1 MIAVFKPAPMPI
13 SIDRYEKMAAA
24 GVLTRDDRV
33 ELVDGEILEMAPIGT
48 RHGSAAGRL
57 LKRLILS
64 VGDEAIVRAENP
76 VNLGT
81 LSQPQPDLLLL
92 RPRAD
97 DYVDSRPGPQDVLL
111 LIEVS
116 DTTLD
121 FDQGTKRNLY
131 ATFGIREYWVVDVND
146 RCLVAYSD
154 PKDGDFCEIV
164 QYGLEDALTPQ
175 SLPNVRIAVRELFA
189 SSLGASPRS

>member
-33 ELVDGEILEMAPIGT
+33 ELIEGEILEMAPIGP
-48 RHGSAAGRL
+48 RHASAAGRL
-57 LKRLILS
+57 LKRLILA
-64 VGDEAIVRAENP
+64 VGDEAIVRAGNP
-76 VNLGT
+76 LNLGT

-97 DYVDSRPGPQDVLL
+97 DYVDSRPGPRDVLL
-111 LIEVS
+111 VIEVA

-121 FDQGTKRNLY
+121 FDQGAKRSFY
-131 ATFGIREYWVVDVND
+131 ARFGIREYWVVDIND
-146 RCLVAYSD
+146 RRLIGNSG
-154 PKDGDFCEIV
+154 PKDGDFCDIV
-164 QYGLEDALTPQ
+164 EYGLEDEASPQ
-175 SLPNVRIAVRELFA
+175 ALPNVKIAVRELFA
-189 SSLGASPRS
+189 SSRGVPPQS

>member
-1 MIAVFKPAPMPI
+1 MIAVFKPTPLPI

-33 ELVDGEILEMAPIGT
+33 ELIEGEILEMAPIGT

-57 LKRLILS
+57 LKRFILA

-92 RPRAD
+92 RPRVD
-97 DYVDSRPGPQDVLL
+97 DYVDLRPGPQDVLL
-111 LIEVS
+111 VIEVS

-121 FDQGTKRNLY
+121 FDQGAKRGLY
-131 ATFGIREYWVVDVND
+131 ARFGIREYWVVDIND
-146 RCLVAYSD
+146 RRLIAYSD
-154 PKDGDFCEIV
+154 PRDGDFCEMV
-164 QYGLEDALTPQ
+164 VHGLEAVPAPRALPH
-175 SLPNVRIAVRELFA
+175 VKIAVRDLFA
-189 SSLGASPRS
+189 SSRGASPQS

>member
-33 ELVDGEILEMAPIGT
+33 ELIEGEILEMASIGT

-57 LKRLILS
+57 LKRLILA

-76 VNLGT
+76 LNLGT

-111 LIEVS
+111 VIEVS

-121 FDQGTKRNLY
+121 FDQGTKRSLY
-131 ATFGIREYWVVDVND
+131 ARFQIREYWVVDIND
-146 RCLVAYSD
+146 RRLIGHSR
-154 PKDGDFCEIV
+154 PNDGDFGDIV
-164 QYGLEDALTPQ
+164 EYGLEDELSPQ
-175 SLPNVRIAVRELFA
+175 ALPNVRIAVRELFA
-189 SSLGASPRS
+189 PSRGVPRQS